1 MSIIFAYLLLLGIN
15 LSNNSHKG
23 FTIRMHPLDKITDN
37 EVILKNEF
45 STDSLIKMTI
55 KNLPEAVE
63 LSYKISNDSLF
74 QKVENDEWNFTELK
88 RSDINVSKINDFDFK
103 SSFKNQIK
111 STIKKNA
118 QGMFEI
124 KLDIDDMKNELPVI
138 TLEFDK

>member
-1 MSIIFAYLLLLGIN
+1 MSIIFAYLLLLAMN

-23 FTIRMHPLDKITDN
+23 FTIRMHPLDKTDS

-45 STDSLIKMTI
+45 TANSLIKTTI
-55 KNLPEAVE
+55 KNLSERDAE
-63 LSYKISNDSLF
+63 LFYKISNDSLF
-74 QKVENDEWNFTELK
+74 QMTENDKWNFTELK
-88 RSDINVSKINDFDFK
+88 RSDIDVSKINDFDFK

-111 STIKKNA
+111 SNIKKNA

-124 KLDIDDMKNELPVI
+124 KLEIGDMRNELPVI